1 MFESRE
7 PIQLLQPDRS
17 LSPRLTHLTFGIS
30 RRLDSSDPS
39 HRHRRPHHPSHRPS
53 LEARFHHS
61 LSTSRV
67 RDSLMH
73 DEPPHQLQQ
82 PRQQRHAASLA
93 AATAAREEEDDRMDA
108 EEEKEEKE
116 EEERGEEEGYREKRK
131 ERGEGVEREEKA
143 TLTQGEGVINSD
155 PSTTIIRPSG
165 IEYPKAGLAMADGA
179 SAGEEVVTDVLTDS
193 FGRQHSYLR
202 ISLTERCNLRC
213 SYCMPAE
220 GVELTP
226 KEHLLSTDE
235 VIRLAAVF
243 VSQGVTKIRLTGG
256 EPTVR
261 RDIVDICQS
270 LSALPGLSTLA
281 LTSNGILLPAKL
293 PALREAGLTHLNVS
307 LDTLVEPRFE
317 LLTRRKGHARVLKA
331 MDMSLDLGFKPLKLN
346 CVVMRGVNDDEILDF
361 LNCVVMRGVND
372 DEILDFVALTRDR
385 LTHLLFLL
393 PSLSSFPPPPP
404 LLIQLNCVVM
414 RGVNDD
420 EILDFVALT
429 RDRPINVRFIEF
441 MPFDG
446 NVWKTKKMVPYAE
459 IMARIRQRHPDIA
472 RLRDHPSDTAKN
484 FQVPGFAG
492 SVSVI
497 SSMTSHFCSGC
508 TRLRLLADGNLKVCL
523 FGPNEVSYCWVEG
536 WPLHFCSGCT
546 HLRLLADGNLQVCL
560 FGPNEVSLR
569 DALRQGATEEELLSL
584 ISAAV
589 RHHPVCFD

>member
-1 MFESRE
+1 
-7 PIQLLQPDRS
+7 
-17 LSPRLTHLTFGIS
+17 
-30 RRLDSSDPS
+30 
-39 HRHRRPHHPSHRPS
+39 
-53 LEARFHHS
+53 
-61 LSTSRV
+61 
-67 RDSLMH
+67 MH

-361 LNCVVMRGVND
+361 
-372 DEILDFVALTRDR
+372 
-385 LTHLLFLL
+385 
-393 PSLSSFPPPPP
+393 
-404 LLIQLNCVVM
+404 
-414 RGVNDD
+414 
-420 EILDFVALT
+420 VALT

-523 FGPNEVSYCWVEG
+523 FGPNEVS
-536 WPLHFCSGCT
+536 
-546 HLRLLADGNLQVCL
+546 
-560 FGPNEVSLR
+560 LR

-589 RHHPVCFD
+589 KRKKAAHAGMLEIARTHNRPMITIGG

>member
-1 MFESRE
+1 
-7 PIQLLQPDRS
+7 
-17 LSPRLTHLTFGIS
+17 
-30 RRLDSSDPS
+30 
-39 HRHRRPHHPSHRPS
+39 
-53 LEARFHHS
+53 
-61 LSTSRV
+61 
-67 RDSLMH
+67 MH

-82 PRQQRHAASLA
+82 PRQQRYAASLA

-270 LSALPGLSTLA
+270 LSALPGGEPTVRRDIVDICQSLSALPACAPAASTRLSTQPRHGAQPVPLLLPCCRQHVLPIFEAPHNLTSLISLCPCPCLPVPQGSVSTLALASNGILLPAKLPALREAGLTHLNVSLSTLALTSNGILLPAKLPALRAAGLTHLNVSLSTLA

-361 LNCVVMRGVND
+361 
-372 DEILDFVALTRDR
+372 
-385 LTHLLFLL
+385 
-393 PSLSSFPPPPP
+393 
-404 LLIQLNCVVM
+404 
-414 RGVNDD
+414 
-420 EILDFVALT
+420 VALT

-459 IMARIRQRHPDIA
+459 IMARIRQRHASIA

-523 FGPNEVSYCWVEG
+523 FGPNEVS
-536 WPLHFCSGCT
+536 
-546 HLRLLADGNLQVCL
+546 
-560 FGPNEVSLR
+560 LR
-569 DALRQGATEEELLSL
+569 DVLRQGATKEELLSL
-584 ISAAV
+584 ISAA
-589 RHHPVCFD
+589 